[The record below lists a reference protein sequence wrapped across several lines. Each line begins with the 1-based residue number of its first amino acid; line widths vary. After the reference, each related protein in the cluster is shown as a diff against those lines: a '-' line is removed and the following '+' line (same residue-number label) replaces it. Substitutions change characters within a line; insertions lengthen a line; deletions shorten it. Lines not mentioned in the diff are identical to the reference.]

1 MQVEPARTSAQ
12 ICKTMSFA
20 CSVQFLYVEKELIVP
35 FLGKVS
41 SFCVIIRGI
50 ISVKSVC
57 TMEDEENTIRMR
69 QDDFF
74 LMLKGKIKGTRQLP
88 DSLFGAV
95 DEIKSEPEVPASV
108 ACLSMNFTRCSS
120 EK

>member
-1 MQVEPARTSAQ
+1 MN
-12 ICKTMSFA
+12 FA
-20 CSVQFLYVEKELIVP
+20 CLVKFLYVEKELIVS

-41 SFCVIIRGI
+41 SFCVIICGI

-95 DEIKSEPEVPASV
+95 DETKSEPEAPASV
-108 ACLSMNFTRCSS
+108 TCPSMDFTRWSS
-120 EK
+120 EE